1 MQRVTDHPIAR
12 RRLKVAIFLLPLLFF
27 ALFYFYPLAAVLRLG
42 LWPQGRVDVAAL
54 SQLFTSRYFLG
65 ILWFTLWQAVV
76 STVLT
81 LLLAFPGAYVL
92 ARYQFRGKALVRAL
106 AGRPGRGGLR
116 PRGRRLRRPHWPD
129 GYY

>member
-65 ILWFTLWQAVV
+65 ILWFTL
-76 STVLT
+76 
-81 LLLAFPGAYVL
+81 
-92 ARYQFRGKALVRAL
+92 
-106 AGRPGRGGLR
+106 
-116 PRGRRLRRPHWPD
+116 
-129 GYY
+129 